1 MSEISTSNL
10 CEIKRPCDPC
20 AIVLFGASGDLTL
33 KKLMPALYGLFINN
47 YLPNSFYIIGCARS
61 EFNDDSFRDR
71 VRASLENI
79 SLRMEGKI
87 DEFLERLYYRQISYD
102 DPSSYETLAGRMEF
116 LDKENSIP
124 ANRLF
129 YLAVPPNLY
138 NDISNMLGSSGLSV
152 EKGEKNNW
160 TRIVVEKPF
169 GTDLETAK
177 VLDGSLKK
185 SFKEDQIY
193 RIDHY
198 LAKETVQN
206 ILFFRFANTIFEPL
220 WNSQYIEYVEIL
232 AAEKIGIEK
241 RAGYYENAGIIR
253 DMFQNHMMQLLS
265 LIAKEPPYKFTSEVI
280 RDEKAKLFNSL
291 RPFDVNDK
299 NNELVLAQYK
309 EGVIDG
315 EKVCSYRDEQGVDP
329 SSLTPTYASFKMFVD
344 NHRWTGVPFYMR
356 AGKRLDQKMTRII
369 VQFKDLKHSIFN
381 NVICSDLNANRLTFY
396 IQPIEKISLSFETK
410 KPGSS
415 FCVSTQNMEF
425 VPDGNG
431 QHLEAY
437 EKVILDCLNGEQ
449 MLFLRQDAEEL
460 CWSYFTGFINDCA
473 TCFDPQK
480 NLKFYQGGTSPNNIK

>member
-1 MSEISTSNL
+1 MPETQTNSS
-10 CEIKRPCDPC
+10 CQIKRPGDPC
-20 AIVLFGASGDLTL
+20 AIVLFGASGDLTS
-33 KKLMPALYGLFINN
+33 KKLMPALYGLFVNN
-47 YLPNSFYIIGCARS
+47 YLPNTFYIIGCARS
-61 EFNDDSFRDR
+61 ELNDDSFRDR
-71 VRASLENI
+71 IRSSLENI
-79 SLRMEGKI
+79 SLNNEGKI
-87 DEFLERLYYRQISYD
+87 DEFLGRLYYHQTKYD
-102 DPSSYETLAGRMEF
+102 DLASYSVLAGRIES

-138 NDISNMLGSSGLSV
+138 NNISNMLGSSGLSV
-152 EKGEKNNW
+152 ENDKKNNW

-169 GTDLETAK
+169 GRDLETAK
-177 VLDGSLKK
+177 VLDVSLKK

-220 WNSQYIEYVEIL
+220 WNSQYIEYVDIL

-253 DMFQNHMMQLLS
+253 DMFQNHMMQLFS
-265 LIAKEPPYKFTSEVI
+265 LIAMEPPSKFTSEVI

-291 RPFDVNDK
+291 RSFDVKDK

-309 EGVIDG
+309 EGEIDG
-315 EKVCSYRDEQGVDP
+315 EKVCSYRNEEGVDP
-329 SSLTPTYASFKMFVD
+329 SSLIPTYASFKMYVD
-344 NHRWTGVPFYMR
+344 NQRWKGVPFYMR

-369 VQFKDLKHSIFN
+369 VQFKNLKHSIFN
-381 NVICSDLNANRLTFY
+381 NVIRGDLNANRLTFY
-396 IQPIEKISLSFETK
+396 IQPVEKITLSFETK
-410 KPGSS
+410 NPGSS
-415 FCVSTQNMEF
+415 FCAGTRNMEF
-425 VPDGNG
+425 IPDGNE
-431 QHLEAY
+431 QHLDAY

-460 CWSYFTGFINDCA
+460 CWSYFTGFLKDCA
-473 TCFDPQK
+473 TCFDPKK
-480 NLKFYQGGTSPNNIK
+480 NLKFYEAGTSFHNVN